1 MTEFPAWGEATEF
14 PILGSDALHVW
25 RLDLALDREQ
35 PPPPRTR
42 LSADERQRADR
53 FKDRFDSARFAL
65 ARSAVRT
72 ILGRYLDTDPQ
83 ALEFDYGTQGK
94 PMLAPPHAW
103 LSFNL
108 SHSSDLGLLA
118 VTAKRAIGADVEK
131 LSPRSKLPE
140 IARRVFTRK
149 QLDTLNR
156 AQGDAWLRV
165 FFENWTALEAGL
177 KARGLGVFDRDA
189 DRGLQGLTIR
199 HFLPHTRYVAAVA
212 VAADPV
218 PPAVWDFFSY
228 PGISASETHEFCR

>member
-1 MTEFPAWGEATEF
+1 MSEAPTWEKA
-14 PILGSDALHVW
+14 PESPRLGSDALHVW
-25 RLDLALDREQ
+25 RLDLAPDREQ
-35 PPPPRTR
+35 PPPSRTW

-53 FKDRFDSARFAL
+53 FRDSQGSARFVI

-108 SHSSDLGLLA
+108 SHCRDLGLLA
-118 VTAKRAIGADVEK
+118 VTAQRALGADVEK
-131 LSPRSKLPE
+131 VSPRSKLPE

-156 AQGDAWLRV
+156 AQGDAWLRM
-165 FFENWTALEAGL
+165 FFENWTALEARL

-189 DRGLQGLTIR
+189 DRGLQGMLIR
-199 HFLPHTRYVAAVA
+199 HFLPHTGYVAAVA
-212 VAADPV
+212 VAADPG
-218 PPAVWDFFSY
+218 PPAVWDYFSY
-228 PGISASETHEFCR
+228 SGISDSETV

>member
-1 MTEFPAWGEATEF
+1 MTEAPVWREASGFPV
-14 PILGSDALHVW
+14 LGSDALHVW
-25 RLDLALDREQ
+25 RLDLALDADQ
-35 PPPPRTR
+35 PPPARTR

-53 FKDRFDSARFAL
+53 FRDGFDSARFVI

-72 ILGRYLDTDPQ
+72 TLGRYLDTDPQ

-108 SHSSDLGLLA
+108 SHCRDLGLLA
-118 VTAKRAIGADVEK
+118 VTAKRAVGADVEK
-131 LSPRSKLPE
+131 VCPRSKLPE
-140 IARRVFTRK
+140 IAHRVFTHK

-156 AQGDAWLRV
+156 AQGDAWLRG
-165 FFENWTALEAGL
+165 FFENWTALEARL

-199 HFLPHTRYVAAVA
+199 HFLPHTGYVAAVA

-228 PGISASETHEFCR
+228 PGISASETNEFCR